1 MGLGDPPKE
10 LCEVEDAA
18 RAVIQSLA
26 LVKQVTSFSGQ
37 NLALRKYEWEPSSR
51 EESLV
56 AAPDISVPA
65 WVERQVGLDPDYWQY
80 VPTCNLAV
88 LEESRLTG
96 APRCAFFTEDGQLM
110 IRFSYDPSTL
120 SYPTH
125 RLWFDP
131 NVFIVEMFDDLALD
145 SQTTAVPGN
154 FWPLISGFAEQIL
167 ISTMR
172 IRAAMNKENPASKDL
187 ISAWDKREAFL
198 VRTVGLLP
206 TWADRLQHFAYGSR
220 GARRGRRRRPILAG
234 RAF

>member
-10 LCEVEDAA
+10 LCEIEDAA

-131 NVFIVEMFDDLALD
+131 SPWLAEMFDDTALD
-145 SQTTAVPGN
+145 TQGSAIPSN
-154 FWPLISGFAEQIL
+154 FFPMISGMAELELLPTI
-167 ISTMR
+167 M
-172 IRAAMNKENPASKDL
+172 IRAAMNENGNKQLVAAWQARQTYL
-187 ISAWDKREAFL
+187 IGKVAAWR
-198 VRTVGLLP
+198 
-206 TWADRLQHFAYGSR
+206 DRLNHFAYGSR